1 MQKNFSCDELKG
13 KYLFKY
19 LKSKGILIAFAK
31 NVENFHL
38 LHFSCED
45 LLKILIKSGING
57 SFVWA
62 KTKEG
67 QKFWSDVYT
76 ESERLWCSKRYW
88 QKNS

>member
-19 LKSKGILIAFAK
+19 LKSKGILLAFHK
-31 NVENFHL
+31 NVENFYL

-45 LLKILIKSGING
+45 LLRILINKGING

-62 KTKEG
+62 KTNEG
-67 QKFWSDVYT
+67 QQFWEDVYN
-76 ESERLWCSKRYW
+76 ESERLWDSK
-88 QKNS
+88 